1 MNAVRHAHGNLP
13 PDTPIDVEV
22 CITDRTISLKIWDRG
37 AGFNLDER
45 LKNSSDMEQA
55 AEHGRGLKII
65 QKISDHFSYEQ
76 VDQRNCF
83 WIVKQ
88 YS

>member
-22 CITDRTISLKIWDRG
+22 CITDRAIHLKIWDRG
-37 AGFNLDER
+37 AGFDLDKQLE
-45 LKNSSDMEQA
+45 NSTDVEHV

-65 QKISDHFSYEQ
+65 QKVSDHLGYEQ
-76 VDQRNCF
+76 MDQRNCF
-83 WIVKQ
+83 WIVKR